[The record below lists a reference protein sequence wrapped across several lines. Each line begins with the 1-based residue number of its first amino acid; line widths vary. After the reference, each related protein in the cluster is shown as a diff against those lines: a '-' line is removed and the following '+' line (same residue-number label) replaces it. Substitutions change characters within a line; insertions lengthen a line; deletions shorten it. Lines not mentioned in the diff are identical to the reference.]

1 MPTVPF
7 VEGNPPQEV
16 SLDVEVVHE
25 PTRRRFVA
33 RAGGRESHLF
43 YIPAEQ
49 GVVEFRTTYVDP
61 ALRGQGV
68 GEKLVLAALA
78 WAKDEGLAVIP
89 TCWYVGTVVRR
100 HPEFEGLLRR

>member
-1 MPTVPF
+1 MPPAPL
-7 VEGNPPQEV
+7 VEGNPQEA
-16 SLDVEVVHE
+16 SLDVDVVHE

-33 RAGGRESHLF
+33 RAGQKESHLF
-43 YIPAEQ
+43 YIPGAH

-68 GEKLVLAALA
+68 GEKLVLAALG
-78 WAKDEGLAVIP
+78 WARDEGIKVIP

-100 HPEFEGLLRR
+100 HPEFEALLIP